1 MLQDTSEREYLPH
14 SSGCFLCGEENRSGV
29 RARFFVEGNEVLG
42 RVILPLHLNGY
53 KNVAHGGI
61 VSALLD
67 ETMGWAATV
76 FGKTH
81 PMFVTGEL
89 TVKFLSPVPIGAEIE
104 VRSRLVEDA
113 GRLAYCEGEIHCG
126 GKVCARA
133 KGKFVPMSPEGTAE
147 VIPYLRFEG
156 CRRFRAIFDAY
167 RREE

>member
-1 MLQDTSEREYLPH
+1 MTDADREYLPH

-29 RARFFVEGNEVLG
+29 RARFFVEGNEVFG
-42 RVILPLHLNGY
+42 RVILPSHLNGY
-53 KNVAHGGI
+53 KDVAHGGV

-76 FGKTH
+76 FGRTH
-81 PMFVTGEL
+81 LLYVTGEL
-89 TVKFLSPVPIGAEIE
+89 TVKFLSPVRIGGEIE

-113 GRLAYCEGEIHCG
+113 GRLARCEGEIRCG

-133 KGKFVPMSPEGTAE
+133 RGKFVPMSPEGTAQ

-156 CRRFRAIFDAY
+156 CGKFRAIFDAY
-167 RREE
+167 REGK